1 MLAYCSKL
9 SKYMPASDKLKV
21 LLEKK
26 GISSYELAQRS
37 GISES
42 TLSRFLNGYTQK
54 LSIKTKELLANCL
67 NVPKEYFDF
76 SDVSEELV
84 SIDGNQIPV
93 MQVPLVSQYA
103 YAGYLSGFAD
113 SLYVEKLPKVPFI
126 VDSSNHKG
134 RYICFEVKGDSMNDG
149 TEQSILEGDR
159 LLCRE
164 LKRDLWKDK
173 LHYKKYDFV
182 IVHRTEGILIKRVVA
197 HDTELCQI
205 TLHSLNDMY
214 DDFVIKLNDVA
225 QLFNVIEINRPRRR

>member
-1 MLAYCSKL
+1 
-9 SKYMPASDKLKV
+9 MPASDKLKV